1 MGRVAVRRWLAA
13 ATLIATVASSG
24 SLYLSLGLG
33 LTPCHLCWY
42 QRILMYPLV
51 IILGIGT
58 AETRVRVIRTAFP
71 FAIAGIA
78 VSAYH
83 SWLQA
88 TTATCG
94 FSGACAVV
102 QYRLLGM
109 TIPNMSLV
117 AFLLLSLIFVVLWY
131 RGR

>member
-1 MGRVAVRRWLAA
+1 MVRVAVRQWLLA

-51 IILGIGT
+51 VILGVGT
-58 AETRVRVIRTAFP
+58 VETRVQVLRTASP
-71 FAIAGIA
+71 FAIAGIVVA
-78 VSAYH
+78 AYH

-94 FSGACAVV
+94 FSGTCAVV

-117 AFLLLSLIFVVLWY
+117 AFLLLSLIFLVLWY
-131 RGR
+131 RDR